1 MSHSFLTLDL
11 ATMSGIC
18 LWVPGSQP
26 IISSSD
32 LSTWYSHD
40 YAKAL
45 AIHYKRI
52 KKIIEENEVTH
63 VCFEKP
69 ISLRTDSTEKLR
81 KVFGLSS
88 TVELLCGQMRITCSE
103 AIISQWRKHVLG
115 HGMLTTVEAKRRAM
129 NIARGVGLDPKNHDE
144 AEAFCIMDYVSDI
157 LKIKKDWP
165 EPYSFRL
172 K

>member
-1 MSHSFLTLDL
+1 MKETFLTLDL
-11 ATMSGIC
+11 ATLSGVCI
-18 LWVPGSQP
+18 WTPGTQP
-26 IISSSD
+26 VISSSD
-32 LSTWYSHD
+32 LSTWYSHN

-45 AIHYKRI
+45 AVHYKRT
-52 KKIIEENEVTH
+52 KKLIEENEVTH

-81 KVFGLSS
+81 KVFGLSN
-88 TVELLCGQMRITCSE
+88 TIELLCGQMRITCSE

-115 HGMLTTVEAKRRAM
+115 HGVLPTFEAKRIAM
-129 NIARGVGLDPKNHDE
+129 NIAQGVGLDPKSHDE
-144 AEAFCIMDYVSDI
+144 AEAFCIMDYMADI

-165 EPYSFRL
+165 EPYLFRL